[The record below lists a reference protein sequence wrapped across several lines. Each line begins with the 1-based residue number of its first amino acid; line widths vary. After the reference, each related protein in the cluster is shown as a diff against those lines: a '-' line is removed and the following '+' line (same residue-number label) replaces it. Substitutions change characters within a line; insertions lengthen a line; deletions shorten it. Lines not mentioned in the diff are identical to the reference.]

1 MRDFRWIAAVLAVFA
16 AALAWLMMQPPAA
29 IAEISRENGPVE
41 TASAVGFALCALA
54 VWMRTGT
61 GAGTKAL
68 VSALML
74 VLTARELDVDK
85 RFFTRGLFKSSQ
97 YLRDDVPFGEKIV
110 SAAILLAILGGLLAL
125 VVRERRTLRAALRR
139 WHAGTMALA
148 ATVIFAGIAK
158 SLDGIG
164 RKLAPLGI
172 EVSADLGVYLGG
184 VEELME
190 LAIMAL
196 LLVAILC
203 WPRGGRQ
210 P

>member
-110 SAAILLAILGGLLAL
+110 SAAILLAILGCLLAL

-148 ATVIFAGIAK
+148 VTVIFAGIAK

-203 WPRGGRQ
+203 WPRGGTQ